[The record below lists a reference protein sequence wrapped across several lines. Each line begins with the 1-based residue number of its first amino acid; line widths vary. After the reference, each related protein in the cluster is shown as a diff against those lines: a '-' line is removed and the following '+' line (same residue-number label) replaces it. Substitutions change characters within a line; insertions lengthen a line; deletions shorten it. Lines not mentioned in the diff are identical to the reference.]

1 MYLRNTDSLFRND
14 CYGDRLVSVLVTCPP
29 ITSGCSVIQHHC
41 RRARHCGSLADVTP
55 LFRGKIVLETVF
67 MLPLVLPPTVVG
79 FLLLVLLGRKSL
91 LGQWIEAIF
100 SAPVIFSWWAAVIAA
115 VVVAFPLIY
124 QTMKSGFS
132 GIDKDLEDAGRSIGA
147 NEWQVFRYISLP
159 LAGRIND
166 CFYIG
171 IRSCTGEFG
180 ATLMIAGNIPGKTQ
194 TVPTAIYVAVDS
206 GNQTMAWAWTV
217 SIMIISSVMLLLTR
231 QPNQEKLERRK
242 ADTEGIT

>member
-1 MYLRNTDSLFRND
+1 MIGTEIDWSAFWSPVRLSLQVALLSSIIA
-14 CYGDRLVSVLVTCPP
+14 GVLGIAVAWQL
-29 ITSGCSVIQHHC
+29 S
-41 RRARHCGSLADVTP
+41 RRS
-55 LFRGKIVLETVF
+55 FRGKIVLETVF

-91 LGQWIEAIF
+91 LGQWMEAIF

-159 LAGRIND
+159 LAGRALMTAFILG
-166 CFYIG
+166 FA
-171 IRSCTGEFG
+171 RALGEFG

-217 SIMIISSVMLLLTR
+217 SIMIISFVMLLLTR
-231 QPNQEKLERRK
+231 QPNQEK
-242 ADTEGIT
+242 A